1 MPVGHLLEIFLE
13 VGAGWS
19 ANKDLE
25 TMACRIFSVGK
36 SGALM
41 DFQGKE
47 CYIELWP
54 NALKQ

>member
-1 MPVGHLLEIFLE
+1 MIFLE

-25 TMACRIFSVGK
+25 TMACRIFSVGR